1 MSGWLLIIF
10 LLLLGGIISSFGD
23 LLGTKIGKARFSI
36 FKLRPRKTATL
47 ITIITGSLISAS
59 SISLILLVNSQL
71 RVGLF
76 RLGDLQK
83 KLQDN
88 RTLLSSLELETKNLE
103 GKINQKE
110 KQLTQ
115 LKSERKNL
123 EGTIIQKEEELTQ
136 LERNIIALRSGKVVI
151 SSGQSIFIS
160 EINSAKK
167 SKIDS
172 QLETIIKYANRFTQ
186 EKVRPN
192 FDEPRSILVLNRN
205 NIEELKK
212 TISMGGEWVINIKS
226 VRNVLKGEK
235 YVYVLAELIENK
247 IIVSKDE
254 TIFVSD
260 LREDLNN
267 IDDFQSNIKLLL
279 TEALAE
285 AKRRGSI
292 ATRINL
298 KGDSINKLQS
308 FIRRNKAF
316 DFQFEVVSLRDSKT
330 AQPIIVEIKVSKLL
344 K

>member
-10 LLLLGGIISSFGD
+10 LLLLGGLISSFGD

-47 ITIITGSLISAS
+47 ITVITGSLISAS
-59 SISLILLVNSQL
+59 SMSLILLVDSQL

-76 RLGDLQK
+76 RLEQLQK

-88 RTLLSSLELETKNLE
+88 RTELSSLKSEKEKLESTIK
-103 GKINQKE
+103 QKE
-110 KQLTQ
+110 VKFTQ
-115 LKSERKNL
+115 LKSEKEKL
-123 EGTIIQKEEELTQ
+123 EGTIVQKEEELTQ
-136 LERNIIALRSGKVVI
+136 LEKNIIELRSGKVVI

-160 EINSAKK
+160 EIASDKRFN
-167 SKIDS
+167 IDA
-172 QLETIIKYANRFTQ
+172 QLDNIINNANRFTQ
-186 EKVRPN
+186 GIVRPN
-192 FDEPRSILVLNRN
+192 FNEPRSILVLNKN
-205 NIEELKK
+205 NIDELKK
-212 TISMGGEWVINIKS
+212 TISSGGDWIINIKS

-260 LREDLNN
+260 LRYKLKN
-267 IDDFQSNIKLLL
+267 INDFNSHIELVL

-298 KGDSINKLQS
+298 KRDYIKKLQS
-308 FIRRNKAF
+308 FVKQNKAF
-316 DFQFEVVSLRDSKT
+316 DLQFEVISLRDSKT
-330 AQPIIVEIKVSKLL
+330 AQPIVVEIKVSKLL